1 MSKKIKL
8 YDTGDL
14 VEVTVW
20 QDVLVQR
27 VFKENTSK
35 IGLVLEAELIEMPMA
50 ANEYEK
56 EYEKSEYEWMYRVL
70 LPDGEVSEIWDY
82 EIKPVNVM
90 GKEYNTLSQQAL
102 EKKNGRE
109 HTKRT

>member
-1 MSKKIKL
+1 MSTKIKL

-20 QDVLVQR
+20 EDMLVQR
-27 VFKENTSK
+27 VFKENRSK
-35 IGLVLEAELIEMPMA
+35 IGLVLDAELVELDAESGLHDP
-50 ANEYEK
+50 
-56 EYEKSEYEWMYRVL
+56 SYEWLYRIL
-70 LPDGEVSEIWDY
+70 LPDGEINETWDY
-82 EIKPVNVM
+82 EIRPVNVM
-90 GKEYNTLSQQAL
+90 GKEYNKLSQQAL

>member
-1 MSKKIKL
+1 MSTKIKL

-20 QDVLVQR
+20 QDVLYQK

-35 IGLVLEAELIEMPMA
+35 IGLVLEAELINIDGEG
-50 ANEYEK
+50 NIE
-56 EYEKSEYEWMYRVL
+56 STSEWMYRIL
-70 LPDGEVSEIWDY
+70 LPNGEITETWDY

-90 GKEYNTLSQQAL
+90 GKEYNKLSQQAL
-102 EKKNGRE
+102 EKKNGSE
-109 HTKRT
+109 HTE

>member
-1 MSKKIKL
+1 MSTKIKL

-35 IGLVLEAELIEMPMA
+35 IGLVLEAELIEMTM
-50 ANEYEK
+50 NEYEK
-56 EYEKSEYEWMYRVL
+56 EHGKSEYEWMYRIL
-70 LPDGEVSEIWDY
+70 LPDGEISEIWDY